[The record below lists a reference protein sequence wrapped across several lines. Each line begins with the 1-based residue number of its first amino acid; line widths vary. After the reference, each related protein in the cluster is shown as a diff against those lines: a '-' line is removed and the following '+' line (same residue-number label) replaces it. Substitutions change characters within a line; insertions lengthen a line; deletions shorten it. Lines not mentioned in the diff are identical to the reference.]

1 MDTQYSNCLLTFL
14 NILDQTKLYHWQTNI
29 HARHKATDELYHGL
43 NDLVDKFIETL
54 HGILIINKKNNNY
67 RILINNDSITLLNI
81 QDTKGIDFLYSIKN
95 YLEGAVLKEIIDNNT
110 DLQNIRDEMLALVN
124 KTIYLFTLS

>member
-54 HGILIINKKNNNY
+54 HGILIINKKDNNY